1 MSIHTEC
8 TKCGSTELRFR
19 GLQTLIQK
27 LKRRTLSLD
36 AAPLDVMN
44 FIRNE
49 IRGSQVRKM
58 LVKLQKTNP
67 EQYRNFIHL
76 FNLASKETPQE

>member
-1 MSIHTEC
+1 MSIYTEC
-8 TKCGSTELRFR
+8 AKCGSTELRFR
-19 GLQTLIQK
+19 GLQTLP
-27 LKRRTLSLD
+27 KRRTLSLD
-36 AAPLDVMN
+36 TAPLDVMN

>member
-1 MSIHTEC
+1 MSIYTEC

-19 GLQTLIQK
+19 GLQTLS
-27 LKRRTLSLD
+27 KRRTLSLD

>member
-8 TKCGSTELRFR
+8 AKCGSTELRFKGIR
-19 GLQTLIQK
+19 TLINK
-27 LKRRTLSLD
+27 LRHRTISLE
-36 AAPLDVMN
+36 ASPLDVMN